1 MKRFLLYLV
10 LLLGLLIVIFLIQ
23 NADPVELN
31 FLLWT
36 FTTRRAFVVLLMLFI
51 GMFSG
56 WVLGRPGRRK
66 RKEEIAVA
74 AEPASGPPPA
84 QPPVE

>member
-23 NADPVELN
+23 NAEPVELD

-36 FTTRRAFVVLLMLFI
+36 FNRPLAYVVLLMLFI

-56 WVLGRPGRRK
+56 WALGRPGRRK
-66 RKEEIAVA
+66 RRDENAEIAAA
-74 AEPASGPPPA
+74 AEPPPA
-84 QPPVE
+84 TPPQE